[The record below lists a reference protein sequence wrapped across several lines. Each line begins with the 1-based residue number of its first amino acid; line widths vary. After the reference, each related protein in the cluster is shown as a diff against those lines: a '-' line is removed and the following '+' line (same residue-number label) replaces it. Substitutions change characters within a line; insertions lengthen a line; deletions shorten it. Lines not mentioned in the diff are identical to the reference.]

1 MEAVWHFWRQSK
13 KNARRNQIRQGL
25 EAAEIVNGGK
35 IVDSAFRSHLP
46 GLSVVHRQGSS
57 LIGQDRR
64 NMRLAGDFQMYSEIP
79 QNQ

>member
-35 IVDSAFRSHLP
+35 IVDSAFRSHMP
-46 GLSVVHRQGSS
+46 GLSVGHRQRSS
-57 LIGQDRR
+57 RIGQDRR